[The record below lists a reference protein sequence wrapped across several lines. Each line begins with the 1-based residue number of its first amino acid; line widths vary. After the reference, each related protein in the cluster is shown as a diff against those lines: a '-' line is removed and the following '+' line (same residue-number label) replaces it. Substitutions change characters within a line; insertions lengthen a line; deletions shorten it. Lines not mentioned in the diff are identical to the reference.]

1 MVCQLIKFFDSLDVG
16 SNDGLL
22 LLEDPDVSINFHI
35 SKLLVLEIS
44 ESSRNL
50 ILTLVIKQDVE
61 GTSVIIYFKLSPHR
75 LFYSPENSTTKND
88 VIYRISI
95 IFTNII
101 WSGLRIGYHFYCD
114 RGEYFGFTSLLDRRC
129 AHTNLVVIQ
138 ADHIWVLLISTEAA
152 SKAPS
157 VGMMAPASIIGHEKS
172 ARCILV
178 SKHFWQYFDRICV

>member
-61 GTSVIIYFKLSPHR
+61 GASVIIYFKLSPHR
-75 LFYSPENSTTKND
+75 LFYSP
-88 VIYRISI
+88 
-95 IFTNII
+95 
-101 WSGLRIGYHFYCD
+101 
-114 RGEYFGFTSLLDRRC
+114 
-129 AHTNLVVIQ
+129 
-138 ADHIWVLLISTEAA
+138 
-152 SKAPS
+152 
-157 VGMMAPASIIGHEKS
+157 
-172 ARCILV
+172 
-178 SKHFWQYFDRICV
+178 